1 MICWQPYTSVYTGST
16 FFKNSF
22 IKILISLQPCPISY
36 NLSQSALRWLK
47 YSSGF
52 FSISIPHSD
61 LLASVST
68 PNRTCSLS
76 IGLIEQGIV
85 SNRQSNSP
93 ITSSFIYLFKITSIS
108 LLITKYSLFLEFC
121 IVVFWFM
128 QLEKLKWLI
137 QYQTFINDLCQV
149 LGWMNL
155 FIYSFIYLNI
165 KQFGFSLFTEIIMST
180 ECNDKNKKLFFE
192 LVLRLI

>member
-1 MICWQPYTSVYTGST
+1 M
-16 FFKNSF
+16 
-22 IKILISLQPCPISY
+22 QPCPISY

-52 FSISIPHSD
+52 FSINIPHSD

-85 SNRQSNSP
+85 SNCQSNSP

>member
-1 MICWQPYTSVYTGST
+1 MICWQPYTSFYTGST

-52 FSISIPHSD
+52 FSINIPHSD

-85 SNRQSNSP
+85 SNCQSNSP